1 MNEKIVYFNQDI
13 VVIND
18 VKNQMLEN
26 YSLADYMMLLF
37 VQSGEVQLRLE
48 GDSYHVVAKHILIC
62 LPQQRL
68 FECQCS
74 DDFKGVALYMRHEI
88 INHTL
93 PNKVKVI
100 NDFFHLYSQPIIP
113 ITELA
118 AATLMKYVD
127 ILDATATQPDKGYY
141 KEITNALFT
150 AILYECLSLIERES
164 RSDDC
169 RYVRQGERL
178 FKEFMKILATDEVK
192 SRSVSAYAQR
202 LFITP
207 KYLSSVS
214 KQLTGKTA
222 SVWINQAIVK
232 EAKHLLKYTD
242 KSIKEIAMQMDFPNV
257 SFFGKYFKTH
267 VGISPMEYRKGKG
280 N

>member
-1 MNEKIVYFNQDI
+1 MNKKIVYFDKDV

-18 VKNQMLEN
+18 VKQQMLEN
-26 YSLADYMMLLF
+26 YSLVDYMMLLF
-37 VQSGEVQLRLE
+37 VQSGELQMRLE
-48 GDSYHVVAKHILIC
+48 EKSYQVSAKHLLIC
-62 LPQQRL
+62 LPQQQL
-68 FECQCS
+68 LECRCS
-74 DDFKGVALYMRHEI
+74 DDFKGGALYIRHEM

-93 PNKVKVI
+93 PNKVKVV
-100 NDFFHLYSQPIIP
+100 NDFFHLYNQPVIP
-113 ITELA
+113 ITDLA
-118 AATLMKYVD
+118 ATTLMKYVD
-127 ILDATATQPDKGYY
+127 ILDATASQPEKGYY

-150 AILYECLSLIERES
+150 AILYECLSMIERDS
-164 RSDDC
+164 KSDDY

-178 FKEFMKILATDEVK
+178 FKDFMKMLATDKVK

-222 SVWINQAIVK
+222 SVWINEAIVK
-232 EAKHLLKYTD
+232 DAKRQLKYTD
-242 KSIKEIAMQMDFPNV
+242 KSVKEIAMQMDFPNV

-267 VGISPMEYRKGKG
+267 VGVSPMEYRKGK
-280 N
+280 